1 MFKDLC
7 TPAMVYFVLSMI
19 TILLAL
25 LNRMS
30 ALSIIIKLFFV
41 LLWTWFLNYL
51 CKKGHAG
58 ISWFLVLLPFIMIV
72 LTVVF
77 SLETLKMA
85 TR

>member
-1 MFKDLC
+1 MFKHLC